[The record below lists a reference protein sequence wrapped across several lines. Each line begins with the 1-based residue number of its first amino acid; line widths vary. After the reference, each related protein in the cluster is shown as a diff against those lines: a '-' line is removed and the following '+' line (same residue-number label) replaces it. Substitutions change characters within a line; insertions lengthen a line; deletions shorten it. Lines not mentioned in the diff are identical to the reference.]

1 MEDKKLLDKIEK
13 KIIQIL
19 KKEGGAAGLAPLK
32 KAVDKMDQPK
42 GFSLKSILKKMKN
55 VEKHK
60 NSDYILT
67 PINEQE
73 ESDEEI
79 RIELKDLTFDAIKKA
94 FPNNYQKEKFT
105 RPQTDEPYYED
116 AISFPN
122 LDDSSMEIGDSSALE
137 DYKSKIE
144 RFFGNVTVVLKPD
157 GKNWFDKVFIDDEKF
172 NQSRDQL
179 MRGKASAMKR
189 DQELGRSID

>member
-13 KIIQIL
+13 KVIQIL

-32 KAVDKMDQPK
+32 KAVAKMDQPK
-42 GFSLKSILKKMKN
+42 GFSLKSTLQKMKN

-73 ESDEEI
+73 ESDGEI
-79 RIELKDLTFDAIKKA
+79 RIDLEDLTFDAIKKA

-137 DYKSKIE
+137 DYKSKIG

-157 GKNWFDKVFIDDEKF
+157 GKNWFDKVFIDDDEF
-172 NQSRDQL
+172 NQARDKFI
-179 MRGKASAMKR
+179 RGKYSAMQK
-189 DQELGRSID
+189 DMDAGK

>member
-157 GKNWFDKVFIDDEKF
+157 
-172 NQSRDQL
+172 
-179 MRGKASAMKR
+179 
-189 DQELGRSID
+189 